1 MPKKINSSDKA
12 AHSKRSFIFDK
23 EGQVFDCETFLRQ
36 IISEKLGFRI
46 RFMEDGSTKIYSLEK
61 ERELVLKKYMKEIRG
76 KE

>member
-1 MPKKINSSDKA
+1 MK
-12 AHSKRSFIFDK
+12 DK
-23 EGQVFDCETFLRQ
+23 EAVFIEDQKGVVKE